1 MSNPKTAINEIKKLM
16 VQFGF
21 MSDEPLMASFKLEDN
36 TIVETLGLKVG
47 NKITKINNEFN
58 RVSLEDGS
66 YRLVEN
72 FNIEVKNGEIKK
84 VKEIFVMAKLV
95 DGTEVKV
102 EGDSLAEGAKVVVVT
117 PDAEIPAPDGVHQL
131 EDGTEIETKDG
142 IIAAIKEV
150 VSEGMEDVEVPV
162 EVPAEIAPVASE
174 VVDAIVEAIIPLMEE
189 VKVLVDEM
197 KKMKE
202 GMKEMKN
209 EFNSFKSGPA
219 GKKISDGKTE
229 FNKEVS
235 DQNSANEKVA
245 AIMAFRESNKK

>member
-21 MSDEPLMASFKLEDN
+21 ISDEPVMASFKLEDN
-36 TIVETLGLKVG
+36 TIVETPELKVG
-47 NKITKINNEFN
+47 NKITKVSDEFE
-58 RVSLEDGS
+58 RVTLEDGS

-72 FNIEVKNGEIKK
+72 FEIEVSNGEIST

-102 EGDSLAEGAKVVVVT
+102 EGDALAEGAKVVVVT
-117 PDAEIPAPDGVHQL
+117 PDAEIPAPDGIHKL

-142 IIAAIKEV
+142 IIAAIKEAV
-150 VSEGMEDVEVPV
+150 EAEEGAEEDEMPEGADGGEGPAVEV
-162 EVPAEIAPVASE
+162 ELMDMLKEFIYKCGEKMSQ
-174 VVDAIVEAIIPLMEE
+174 MEE
-189 VKVLVDEM
+189 
-197 KKMKE
+197 KMNA
-202 GMKEMKN
+202 MNN
-209 EFNSFKSGPA
+209 EFKAFKSEPA

-235 DQNSANEKVA
+235 GYNSADDKVA
-245 AIMAFRESNKK
+245 AIMAFRESNKNN

>member
-21 MSDEPLMASFKLEDN
+21 ISDEPVMASFKLEDN
-36 TIVETLGLKVG
+36 TILQASKLEVG
-47 NKITKINNEFN
+47 EKIVKINEEFEQ
-58 RVSLEDGS
+58 VALEDGS

-72 FNIEVKNGEIKK
+72 FEIEVSNGEIST

-102 EGDSLAEGAKVVVVT
+102 EGDALAEGAKVVVVT
-117 PDAEIPAPDGVHQL
+117 PDAEIPAPDGVHKL

-142 IIAAIKEV
+142 IIAAVKEAV
-150 VSEGMEDVEVPV
+150 DAEEDAVEDSMPEGADGGDGPAVEVELMDMLKEFV
-162 EVPAEIAPVASE
+162 KKISE
-174 VVDAIVEAIIPLMEE
+174 KMSDME
-189 VKVLVDEM
+189 VKM
-197 KKMKE
+197 NAM
-202 GMKEMKN
+202 N
-209 EFNSFKSGPA
+209 AEFSAFKSEPA
-219 GKKISDGKTE
+219 GKKIADGKTE

-235 DQNSANEKVA
+235 GYDSADDKVA

>member
-21 MSDEPLMASFKLEDN
+21 ISDEPVMASFKLEDN

-47 NKITKINNEFN
+47 NKITKLSDEFE
-58 RVSLEDGS
+58 RVALEDGKF
-66 YRLVEN
+66 RLVEN
-72 FNIEVKNGEIKK
+72 FEIEVANGEIST

-102 EGDSLAEGAKVVVVT
+102 EGDGLAEGARVVVIT
-117 PDAEIPAPDGVHQL
+117 PDAEIPAPDGVHKL

-142 IIAAIKEV
+142 IIAAIKEAV
-150 VSEGMEDVEVPV
+150 DAEEDAVEDSMPEGEEMGDGPAVEV
-162 EVPAEIAPVASE
+162 ELMDMLKEFIYKCGEKMSQ
-174 VVDAIVEAIIPLMEE
+174 MEE
-189 VKVLVDEM
+189 
-197 KKMKE
+197 KMNA
-202 GMKEMKN
+202 MNN
-209 EFNSFKSGPA
+209 EFSAFKSEPA

-235 DQNSANEKVA
+235 GYNSADDKVA

>member
-21 MSDEPLMASFKLEDN
+21 MSNEPVMASFKLEDN
-36 TIVETLGLKVG
+36 TILETPELKVG
-47 NKITKINNEFN
+47 NKITKVSDEFE
-58 RVSLEDGS
+58 RVALEDGS

-72 FNIEVKNGEIKK
+72 FEIEVSNGEIST

-102 EGDSLAEGAKVVVVT
+102 EGDSLMEGAKVVVIT
-117 PDAEIPAPDGVHQL
+117 PDAEIPAPDGIHKL

-142 IIAAIKEV
+142 IIAAIKE
-150 VSEGMEDVEVPV
+150 
-162 EVPAEIAPVASE
+162 A
-174 VVDAIVEAIIPLMEE
+174 VDAEASAVEDSMPEGGDGGDPIQVELMGMLKDFIYRCGEKMTQMEE
-189 VKVLVDEM
+189 
-197 KKMKE
+197 KMNA
-202 GMKEMKN
+202 MNN
-209 EFNSFKSGPA
+209 EFKAFKSEPA

-235 DQNSANEKVA
+235 GYNSADDKVA

>member
-21 MSDEPLMASFKLEDN
+21 MSDEPVMASFKLEDN
-36 TIVETLGLKVG
+36 TILETPELKVG
-47 NKITKINNEFN
+47 NKITKVSDEFE
-58 RVSLEDGS
+58 RVTLEDGS

-72 FNIEVKNGEIKK
+72 FNIEVKDGEIST

-102 EGDSLAEGAKVVVVT
+102 EGDSLAEGARVVVIT

-142 IIAAIKEV
+142 IIASIKE
-150 VSEGMEDVEVPV
+150 
-162 EVPAEIAPVASE
+162 A
-174 VVDAIVEAIIPLMEE
+174 VDAEEDAVEDSMPEGEDGGDPIQVELMGMLKDFIYRCGEKMTQMEE
-189 VKVLVDEM
+189 
-197 KKMKE
+197 KMNA
-202 GMKEMKN
+202 MNN
-209 EFNSFKSGPA
+209 EFKAFKSEPA

-229 FNKEVS
+229 FNKEIS
-235 DQNSANEKVA
+235 EYNSADDKVA
-245 AIMAFRESNKK
+245 ALMAFRQSNKK

>member
-21 MSDEPLMASFKLEDN
+21 MSDEPVMASFKLEDN
-36 TIVETLGLKVG
+36 TILQASKLEVG
-47 NKITKINNEFN
+47 EKIVKINEEFEQ
-58 RVSLEDGS
+58 VSLEDGK

-72 FNIEVKNGEIKK
+72 FEIEVSNGEIST

-117 PDAEIPAPDGVHQL
+117 PDAEIPAPDGVHKL

-142 IIAAIKEV
+142 IIAAIKEAV
-150 VSEGMEDVEVPV
+150 EAEVDAEEDSMPEGADGGEGPAVEV
-162 EVPAEIAPVASE
+162 ELMDMLKEFIYKCGEKMSQ
-174 VVDAIVEAIIPLMEE
+174 MEE
-189 VKVLVDEM
+189 
-197 KKMKE
+197 KMNA
-202 GMKEMKN
+202 MNN
-209 EFNSFKSGPA
+209 EFSAFKSEPA

-235 DQNSANEKVA
+235 GLSSADDKVA